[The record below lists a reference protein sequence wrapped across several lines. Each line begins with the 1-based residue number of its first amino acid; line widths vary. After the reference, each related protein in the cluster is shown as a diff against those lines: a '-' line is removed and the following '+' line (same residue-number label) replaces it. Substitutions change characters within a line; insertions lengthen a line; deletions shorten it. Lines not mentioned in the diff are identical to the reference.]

1 MKSTRVGGRGTAV
14 VLAATACAL
23 IAPGV
28 AGAATSGRAGRGPQ
42 AAKRQKLPKGLDLRN
57 AGRCEFIAGGDC
69 LMPFPNDR
77 FTVKDRRTATGLRIH
92 FTRASMP
99 ANNLGTKIDPAE
111 WNRNDGFSPG
121 QQIVVKVPGM
131 DTPRAFAR
139 TRAVPLTDMAQTYR
153 KDQPVLLLD
162 AKTGRRQLIWAELD
176 VEART
181 AKDRALLI
189 HPGKNLEEGHRYVVA
204 LRGMRNAAG
213 RVLQAPPGFRL
224 YRDAIRT
231 RKRPVEQRR
240 AQFESI
246 FKTLRKAGVRRGD
259 LYLAWDFTVASRRAL
274 TSRMLKIRDDAFAQL
289 GDADLAD
296 LKVEGSAPRYAITR
310 TTDFTEAENPLIA
323 RTVEGTVEVP
333 CYLDRQGCPTGS
345 GFHYD
350 SKDPDALPTQIA
362 GNTIQAQFLCIV
374 PRASGIAGG
383 PVAPARPSLYGHGL
397 LGKMTEVTA
406 ANVQAMAQEHDF
418 VFCATPE
425 IGFANEDVVTAAA
438 ILNDFSKFRTFV
450 DRIQQG
456 LLNELYLGRLMVHP
470 QGLAADPAFQ
480 VGGQSVIDTTRLFYD
495 GNSQGGILG
504 GALTAFA
511 PDFDRAV
518 LGVPGMNYSVL
529 LPRSTDWGTFSPLF
543 NGSYANELQRPLVLS
558 VAQMLWDRS
567 EANGVA
573 HHITDDPLPNTPR
586 HEVLMHVALGD
597 FQVSDT
603 MAQVEARTIGAK
615 VRTPVVAAGRS
626 RDKQPFYAIGRIGG
640 YPYDGSAI
648 VLWDAGPIRDN
659 GALGNNPAPIGNISP
674 VEADA
679 ARGIVGD
686 GHDPHGIP
694 RATPAARAQKSE
706 FLRVGGKV
714 VDTCGAGT
722 PCWSGSW
729 TGG

>member
-1 MKSTRVGGRGTAV
+1 MKSTRVGVRGTAA

-28 AGAATSGRAGRGPQ
+28 A
-42 AAKRQKLPKGLDLRN
+42 AAKPASPGTAAKPAKQKLPKGLDLRN

-77 FTVKDRRTATGLRIH
+77 FTVKDKRTATGLRIH

-99 ANNLGTKIDPAE
+99 ANNREIRIDPAE

-131 DTPRAFAR
+131 DTPKAFQR
-139 TRAVPLTDMAQTYR
+139 TRAVPLTDMAQAFR
-153 KDQPVLLLD
+153 KDQSVLLID

-176 VEART
+176 SEART
-181 AKDRALLI
+181 ARDRALLI
-189 HPGKNLEEGHRYVVA
+189 HPGKNLLEGRRYVVA
-204 LRGMRNAAG
+204 LRAMRDAKG
-213 RVLQAPPGFRL
+213 RTLQAPPGFRL
-224 YRDAIRT
+224 YRDAIKT

-240 AQFESI
+240 AHFESL
-246 FKTLRKAGVRRGD
+246 FKTLRRAGVKREE
-259 LYLAWDFTVASRRAL
+259 LYLAWDFTVASKRAL
-274 TSRMLKIRDDAFAQL
+274 TERMLKIRDDAFAQL
-289 GDADLAD
+289 GDTSLAD
-296 LKVEGSAPRYAITR
+296 LTVQGRAPAYSITR
-310 TTDFTEAENPLIA
+310 TTDFTEAENALIA
-323 RTVEGTVEVP
+323 RQVEGTVEVP

-345 GFHYD
+345 AFHYD
-350 SKDPDALPTQIA
+350 SGDPDALPTQIP
-362 GNTIQAQFLCIV
+362 GNTIQASFICIV
-374 PRASGIAGG
+374 PRVSGIAGG
-383 PVAPARPSLYGHGL
+383 TVNPARPSLYGHGL
-397 LGKMTEVTA
+397 LGRSTEVLA
-406 ANVQAMAQEHDF
+406 GNVQAMAQEHDF

-425 IGFANEDVVTAAA
+425 IGFAAEDIPTAAT

-456 LLNELYLGRLMVHP
+456 LLNELYLGRLMIHP

-480 VGGQSVIDTTRLFYD
+480 TGGQSVIDTQRLFYD

-543 NGSYANELQRPLVLS
+543 NGAYEQELQRPLVLS

-573 HHITDDPLPNTPR
+573 HHMTTDPLPNTPS
-586 HEVLMHVALGD
+586 HKVLMHVALGD

-615 VRTPVVAAGRS
+615 VRTPIVDAGRTH
-626 RDKQPFYAIGRIGG
+626 DKTPFYAIPRIGG
-640 YPYDGSAI
+640 FPYDGSAI
-648 VLWDAGPIRDN
+648 VMWDAGPIREN
-659 GALGNNPAPIGNISP
+659 GTLGNNLAPIGNVAPI
-674 VEADA
+674 EADSD
-679 ARGIVGD
+679 RGIVGD

-694 RATPAARAQKSE
+694 RATPAARAQKSA
-706 FLRVGGKV
+706 FLRVGGTV
-714 VDTCGAGT
+714 LDTCGATACHAGT
-722 PCWSGSW
+722 W
-729 TGG
+729 TGK

>member
-1 MKSTRVGGRGTAV
+1 MKSTRVGVRGTAV

-28 AGAATSGRAGRGPQ
+28 A
-42 AAKRQKLPKGLDLRN
+42 AAKPASPGTAAKPAKQKLPKGLDLRN

-77 FTVKDRRTATGLRIH
+77 FTVKDKRTATGLRIR

-99 ANNLGTKIDPAE
+99 ANNREIRIDPAE

-131 DTPRAFAR
+131 DTPKAFER
-139 TRAVPLTDMAQTYR
+139 TRAVPLTDMAQAFR
-153 KDQPVLLLD
+153 KDQPVLLID

-176 VEART
+176 SEART

-189 HPGKNLEEGHRYVVA
+189 HPGKNLLEGRRYVVA
-204 LRGMRNAAG
+204 LRAMRDEKG

-224 YRDAIRT
+224 YRDAIKTGR
-231 RKRPVEQRR
+231 RPVEQRR
-240 AQFESI
+240 AHFESL
-246 FKTLRKAGVRRGD
+246 FKTLRKAGVKRGE
-259 LYLAWDFTVASRRAL
+259 LYLAWDFTVASKRAL
-274 TSRMLKIRDDAFAQL
+274 SERMLKIRDDAFAQL
-289 GDADLAD
+289 GDTNLADLA
-296 LKVEGSAPRYAITR
+296 VQGRAPAYAITR
-310 TTDFTEAENPLIA
+310 TTDFTEAENALIA
-323 RTVEGTVEVP
+323 RQVEGTVEVP

-345 GFHYD
+345 AFHYD
-350 SKDPDALPTQIA
+350 SGDPDALPTQIP
-362 GNTIQAQFLCIV
+362 GNTIQASFICIV
-374 PRASGIAGG
+374 PRVSGIAGG
-383 PVAPARPSLYGHGL
+383 TVNPARPSLYGHGL
-397 LGKMTEVTA
+397 LGRSTEVLA
-406 ANVQAMAQEHDF
+406 GNVQAMAQEHDF

-425 IGFANEDVVTAAA
+425 IGFAAEDIPTAAT

-456 LLNELYLGRLMVHP
+456 LLNELYLGRLMIHP
-470 QGLAADPAFQ
+470 QGLAANPAFQ
-480 VGGQSVIDTTRLFYD
+480 TGGRSVIDTERLFYD

-543 NGSYANELQRPLVLS
+543 NGAYEQELQRPLVLS

-573 HHITDDPLPNTPR
+573 HHMTTDPLPNTPR
-586 HEVLMHVALGD
+586 HKVLMHVALGD

-615 VRTPVVAAGRS
+615 VRTPIVDAGRTH
-626 RDKQPFYAIGRIGG
+626 DKTPFYAIPRIGG
-640 YPYDGSAI
+640 FPYDGSA
-648 VLWDAGPIRDN
+648 VVMWDAGPIREN
-659 GALGNNPAPIGNISP
+659 GALGNNLAPIGNIAP
-674 VEADA
+674 IEADS

-694 RATPAARAQKSE
+694 RATPAARAQKSA
-706 FLRVGGKV
+706 FLRVGGTV
-714 VDTCGAGT
+714 LDTCGATACHAGT
-722 PCWSGSW
+722 W
-729 TGG
+729 TGK

>member
-1 MKSTRVGGRGTAV
+1 MKSTRVGVRGTAV

-28 AGAATSGRAGRGPQ
+28 A
-42 AAKRQKLPKGLDLRN
+42 AAKPASPGTAAKPAKQALPKGLDLRN

-77 FTVKDRRTATGLRIH
+77 FTVKDKRTATGLRIR

-99 ANNLGTKIDPAE
+99 ANNREIRIDPAE

-131 DTPRAFAR
+131 DTPKAFER
-139 TRAVPLTDMAQTYR
+139 TRAVPLTDMAQAFR
-153 KDQPVLLLD
+153 KDQPVLLID

-176 VEART
+176 SEART

-189 HPGKNLEEGHRYVVA
+189 HPGKNLLEGRRYVVV
-204 LRGMRNAAG
+204 LRAMRDEKG

-224 YRDAIRT
+224 YRDAIKT
-231 RKRPVEQRR
+231 GKRPVEQRR
-240 AQFESI
+240 AHFESL
-246 FKTLRKAGVRRGD
+246 FKTLRKAGVKRGE
-259 LYLAWDFTVASRRAL
+259 LYLAWDFTVASKRAL
-274 TSRMLKIRDDAFAQL
+274 SERMLKIRDDAFAQL
-289 GDADLAD
+289 GDTNLADLA
-296 LKVEGSAPRYAITR
+296 VQGRAPAYAITR
-310 TTDFTEAENPLIA
+310 TTDFTEAENALIA
-323 RTVEGTVEVP
+323 RQVEGTVEVP

-345 GFHYD
+345 AFHYD
-350 SKDPDALPTQIA
+350 SGDPDALPTQIP
-362 GNTIQAQFLCIV
+362 GNTIQASFICIV
-374 PRASGIAGG
+374 PRVSGIAGG
-383 PVAPARPSLYGHGL
+383 TVNPARPSLYGHGL
-397 LGKMTEVTA
+397 LGRSTEVLA
-406 ANVQAMAQEHDF
+406 GNVQAMAQEHDF

-425 IGFANEDVVTAAA
+425 IGFAAEDIPTAAT

-456 LLNELYLGRLMVHP
+456 LLNELYLGRLMIHP
-470 QGLAADPAFQ
+470 QGLAANPAFQ
-480 VGGQSVIDTTRLFYD
+480 TGGRSVIDTERLFYD

-543 NGSYANELQRPLVLS
+543 NGAYEQELQRPLVLS

-573 HHITDDPLPNTPR
+573 HHMTTDPLPNTPR
-586 HEVLMHVALGD
+586 HKVLMHVALGD

-615 VRTPVVAAGRS
+615 VRTPIVDAGRTH
-626 RDKQPFYAIGRIGG
+626 DKTPFYAIPRIGG
-640 YPYDGSAI
+640 FPYDGSA
-648 VLWDAGPIRDN
+648 VVMWDAGPIREN
-659 GALGNNPAPIGNISP
+659 GALGNNLAPIGNIAP
-674 VEADA
+674 IEADS

-694 RATPAARAQKSE
+694 RATPAARAQKSA
-706 FLRVGGKV
+706 FLRVGGTV
-714 VDTCGAGT
+714 LDTCGATACHAGT
-722 PCWSGSW
+722 W
-729 TGG
+729 TGK